1 MIDLNFFFLKNEFRI
16 YLFWNWKCFD
26 GTEIEILLLWVSMT
40 EDSSPTHLKQMENK
54 LIKNDETETMCF
66 YNLGE
71 EIF

>member
-1 MIDLNFFFLKNEFRI
+1 
-16 YLFWNWKCFD
+16 
-26 GTEIEILLLWVSMT
+26 MT
-40 EDSSPTHLKQMENK
+40 EDSSPTHLKQMQNK